1 VSDPIELEVITIADK
16 FVIII
21 NIKIKD
27 VDYFLKKDK
36 RCRLF
41 LMVFLNLAEP
51 VSGLLFGQLTVS
63 RPHLSPAQS
72 IDPAPA
78 FSTRSI
84 YPISENVLL

>member
-27 VDYFLKKDK
+27 VDYFLKKDNK

-63 RPHLSPAQS
+63 RPHHGPHPSPAQS

-78 FSTRSI
+78 FRQ
-84 YPISENVLL
+84 